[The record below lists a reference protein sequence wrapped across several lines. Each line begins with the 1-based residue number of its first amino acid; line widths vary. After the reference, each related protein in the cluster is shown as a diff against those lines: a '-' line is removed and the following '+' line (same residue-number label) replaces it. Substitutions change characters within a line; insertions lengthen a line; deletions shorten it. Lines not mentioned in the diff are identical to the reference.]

1 MAGTGVRHYRERAG
15 VKQADL
21 AERLGT
27 DPGRM
32 SRIETGAEIPTA
44 VEVDR
49 LVEAL
54 EVPPTYLFSKH
65 VLAEIAERSREA
77 GEQVPT

>member
-1 MAGTGVRHYRERAG
+1 MAATGLRYYRERVG
-15 VKQADL
+15 LKQADL
-21 AERLGT
+21 ATRLGT

-44 VEVDR
+44 AEIDG

-54 EVPPTYLFSKH
+54 GVPPTYLFSKH
-65 VLAEIAERSREA
+65 LLAEIAERSRAEA
-77 GEQVPT
+77 LS